1 MPKYQVVVVE
11 VERTTYTY
19 DVEADDEQTAQD
31 LVDTGQLEP
40 TSEYTKS
47 LDGDSWVQEVE

>member
-1 MPKYQVVVVE
+1 MPKYQVVIVQ

-19 DVEADDEQTAQD
+19 DVEAEDEQAAQD
-31 LVDTGQLEP
+31 LVDGGDVEP

-47 LDGDSWVQEVE
+47 LDGDSWVQEIK